1 MTPTVMSHLEAI
13 ANLELQKVRERIER
27 ETQEKMQ
34 ATSAMPRGGQLE
46 RAKLMIQLESA
57 EAMCFE
63 YAQIWQNLLEEKNG
77 GHLTRQ
83 NVNFIL
89 RKVRTVA
96 AARKGSLMNPVHH
109 RGLVSASG
117 EIERRMHAVAAR
129 VTRDLELRIRRQEAF
144 PPKRAA
150 VMEAERPNINIAIHG
165 AANVNLGTQ
174 VGTINAAL
182 TVISEQGESNQEVA
196 NALRELTDAVVQS
209 QHLQEAEKQ
218 QTLEVIEEIT
228 KQAQSK
234 PESRSLGKIK
244 ALVAGFHTLVAAS
257 NDLTALWS
265 RYAPVIKNFF
275 LPGAK

>member
-1 MTPTVMSHLEAI
+1 MIDLEAI
-13 ANLELQKVRERIER
+13 ANLELQKVRERIEQ

-34 ATSAMPRGGQLE
+34 ATSTMPRGGQLE
-46 RAKLMIQLESA
+46 HRKLMIQLEGA

-63 YAQIWQNLLEEKNG
+63 YAEIWRNLLEEQKG
-77 GHLTRQ
+77 GYLTRQ

-89 RKVRTVA
+89 GKVRTIV
-96 AARKGSLMNPVHH
+96 AARKGSLMNPRHH

-129 VTRDLELRIRRQEAF
+129 VNRDLELRIRRQEAF
-144 PPKRAA
+144 PPKKGTE
-150 VMEAERPNINIAIHG
+150 MDAERPHINIAIQN

-182 TVISEQGESNQEVA
+182 SVISEQGELNQDVVK
-196 NALRELTDAVVQS
+196 ALKELTDAVVQNK
-209 QHLQEAEKQ
+209 QLREAEKQ
-218 QTLEVIEEIT
+218 ETLEVIEEIT

-244 ALVAGFHTLVAAS
+244 ALVAGLHSLVAAS
-257 NDLTALWS
+257 ADLTALWTQ
-265 RYAPVIKNFF
+265 YAPVIKHFF
-275 LPGAK
+275 PPSAK